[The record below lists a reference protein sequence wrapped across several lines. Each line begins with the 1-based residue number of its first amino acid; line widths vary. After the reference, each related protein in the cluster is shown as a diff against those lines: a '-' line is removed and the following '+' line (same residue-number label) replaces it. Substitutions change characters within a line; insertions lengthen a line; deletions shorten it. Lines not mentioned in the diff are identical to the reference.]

1 MKLNDQLLNNYYPD
15 ESTIEI
21 VRSSADHQS
30 KARLVANLATKE
42 FTIEENGVTVQ
53 L

>member
-1 MKLNDQLLNNYYPD
+1 MDGEIQISTPD

-21 VRSSADHQS
+21 VRLSVDKQT
-30 KARLVANLATKE
+30 KARLSANLATKE
-42 FTIEENGVTVQ
+42 FAIEENGVAIY

>member
-1 MKLNDQLLNNYYPD
+1 MEGEIEISTPD

-21 VRSSADHQS
+21 VRTSADQQT
-30 KARLVANLATKE
+30 KALLVANLATKE
-42 FTIEENGVTVQ
+42 FTIEENGVTIQ